1 MTRRAPFLLATLA
14 LFWGWQ
20 TGQWI
25 LAVALAGWLEW
36 VMHTPLRW
44 SLSEKDIG
52 RIVDL
57 TSLAVVALI
66 LFKYTGG
73 TLADGLFMALGWSP
87 LLLAPLVSAQVLSAR
102 EGITRRA
109 LFLSQ
114 RRSRSPQADAVVDLA
129 PVYLGACLLAGSA
142 ETPASDAA
150 TSFIA
155 LAILSSWLLW
165 RFARPRARR
174 LPIWL
179 GMLGLAI
186 ALGYV
191 GQLGLRQGQ
200 SAIENAAVAWLSG
213 LHHSDNDPYRAHT
226 ALGDIGRLKLS
237 DRIVFRIEVPQTLD
251 APLLLRT
258 ASYDR
263 YANTSWLTHERQF
276 TAVAP
281 TDTGWKLGAPTGAP
295 SSRVRIS
302 AYLDRNGTILPVPT
316 GAWQIEDL
324 PVGELSRNPLGAVK
338 VRDGPPLVR
347 YRVAYAPAASADAP
361 PQETDLRVPE
371 NEQAV
376 LQALAQRLRLTAR
389 RPEQAMEAVREYFSR
404 EFRYTLELPDSHPG
418 RTTLGHFLLERR
430 RGHCELFAA
439 ASVLLLRQA
448 GLPARYAVGY
458 SVQEPS
464 RSPGRYLVRKSHAH
478 AWALAWH
485 HGRWWNLDTTPA
497 LWYAHE
503 RGQRPFWQPIA
514 DLVSSLTYRVNLSRL
529 DPSTSSR
536 GLWLWGSLAV
546 LTLILIY
553 RLRLGKAMRRA
564 PAPASKRARHAGSDA
579 PMARIAAALQHA
591 GLPRNRWETYRQ
603 WLRRLQRESD
613 GAPPIRELEEILVLY
628 ERDRY
633 WPGRLD
639 PLQRARLHAL
649 ISAWERRWRPDEITR
664 SMQTNDGDT
673 AARSVGTAC
682 TTGTE

>member
-1 MTRRAPFLLATLA
+1 MTRIPPFLLATLV

-20 TGQWI
+20 TDHWI
-25 LAVALAGWLEW
+25 VAIGLAGWLGW
-36 VMHTPLRW
+36 VMRTPLRW
-44 SLSEKDIG
+44 SLTEKDIA

-57 TSLAVVALI
+57 TSLAIVALI
-66 LFKYTGG
+66 LYTYTGG
-73 TLADGLFMALGWSP
+73 TLADGLFLALGWSP

-102 EGITRRA
+102 GGVTRRA

-114 RRSRSPQADAVVDLA
+114 RRCRSAEADAIVDLV

-213 LHHSDNDPYRAHT
+213 LHHSDTDPYRAHT

-281 TDTGWKLGAPTGAP
+281 TDTGWKLGASTGAP

-302 AYLDRNGTILPVPT
+302 AYLDRNGTILPLPT

-324 PVGELSRNPLGAVK
+324 LVGELSRNPLGAVK
-338 VRDGPPLVR
+338 VKDGPPLVR
-347 YRVAYAPAASADAP
+347 YQVTYEPAASADAP
-361 PQETDLRVPE
+361 PQATDLRVPK

-389 RPEQAMEAVREYFSR
+389 RPEQAMQAVRDYFNR
-404 EFRYTLELPDSHPG
+404 EFRYTLELPDKHPG
-418 RTTLGHFLLERR
+418 RTALGHFLLERR

-458 SVQEPS
+458 SMQERS

-478 AWALAWH
+478 AWALVWH
-485 HGRWWNLDTTPA
+485 HGKWWNLDTTPA

-503 RGQRPFWQPIA
+503 RDQRPFWQPLA
-514 DLVSSLTYRVNLSRL
+514 DLISSLTYRVNLGRL
-529 DPSTSSR
+529 DPSTASR
-536 GLWLWGSLAV
+536 SPWLWGSLAV
-546 LTLILIY
+546 LTLILVY
-553 RLRLGKAMRRA
+553 RLRLGKAVGLR
-564 PAPASKRARHAGSDA
+564 PAPASKRARPAGCDA

-591 GLPRNRWETYRQ
+591 GFPRQRWETYRQ
-603 WLRRLQRESD
+603 WLLRLRRESD
-613 GAPPIRELEEILVLY
+613 GAAPIRELEEALVLY

-639 PLQRARLHAL
+639 PLQQARLQAL
-649 ISAWERRWRPDEITR
+649 LSAWERRWRPDEIAR
-664 SMQTNDGDT
+664 AMQANG
-673 AARSVGTAC
+673 G
-682 TTGTE
+682 